1 MDGFLSFGFLA
12 LSARTGAINAQ
23 APPLCGLGKASGPRP
38 VITELRVTR
47 FGEDRR
53 IYLSERFPG

>member
-1 MDGFLSFGFLA
+1 MDGFLSLGFLT

-23 APPLCGLGKASGPRP
+23 APPLRGFGKASGPHGSHHGAG
-38 VITELRVTR
+38 VTR